1 MYWYKFQHFI
11 YQINSIWFWAMSRND
26 STRSYPLN
34 SNHPCYFP
42 VGLFVYCSV
51 NFVINP
57 STSSLG
63 TTTRDTQSTRTSSL
77 SLIMV
82 YWWVMLPQKQ
92 LHLQGNLIKWTLW
105 RKLLFSILSVS
116 SQAFIISEL
125 LQKPPTCSPFL
136 YSHVPQTHL
145 NLHSKFIF
153 LNSKTYH
160 GAPLLKTF
168 SSSQSL
174 QDL

>member
-1 MYWYKFQHFI
+1 MEL
-11 YQINSIWFWAMSRND
+11 S
-26 STRSYPLN
+26 LN

-51 NFVINP
+51 NFVIKP
-57 STSSLG
+57 STSSMG
-63 TTTRDTQSTRTSSL
+63 TTTRDTWSTRTSSL
-77 SLIMV
+77 SLRMV
-82 YWWVMLPQKQ
+82 YWWVMLQQKQ

-105 RKLLFSILSVS
+105 GKLLFSNLSVS
-116 SQAFIISEL
+116 SEAFIISEL

-136 YSHVPQTHL
+136 HVPQTHL
-145 NLHSKFIF
+145 NLHSEFIF

-160 GAPLLKTF
+160 GTPLLKTF

-174 QDL
+174 QDLWHRIE